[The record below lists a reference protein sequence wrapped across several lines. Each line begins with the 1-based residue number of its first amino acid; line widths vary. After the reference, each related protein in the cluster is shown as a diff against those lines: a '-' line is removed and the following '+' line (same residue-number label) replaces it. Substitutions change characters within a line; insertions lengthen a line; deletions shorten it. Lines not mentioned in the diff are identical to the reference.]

1 MTLKRRL
8 ASQSTLLFGARIGGA
23 GLVFLVQAAIAR
35 LWGAEILGEYLVT
48 IAVVNLIAVGL
59 PLGFHTVGT
68 YFAAEY
74 RAKADGAHLRR
85 FLSRSYLHVL
95 GLGLLVAI
103 AGMPIVGHFGS
114 VGAMLAQ
121 HWIPVTLLAIATA
134 IVYVNGAALVG
145 LKHPVAGFLADT
157 IFRPLSVIAAFV
169 IALAAGSPG
178 AGFTQMLWIVGFAY
192 VAIAVVQCGVV
203 LKVIADVPSSLPM
216 RTEEPRRWWRF
227 AMPWIII
234 SLATDFFFD
243 IDLLL
248 LSGHLSREELAIF
261 GVCTRVFSLVSFG
274 VAAVYAVT
282 LPDIFESEALK
293 DRAGFNR
300 KVGDANLVAAGLAL
314 ALFVLMAGIAP
325 IALQLFGPAFIS
337 GAAPLAILCLAL
349 VVRAVFGPASMVL
362 SIHDRPFASLPAV
375 GLGMG
380 TLVVANLILVPPFG
394 LVGAAT
400 AALLSTLVWSV
411 VLRMV
416 AQRIAGV
423 DVSILPRLRQFAM
436 DRHGAPI
443 KS

>member
-1 MTLKRRL
+1 MSLKRRL
-8 ASQSTLLFGARIGGA
+8 ASQSTVIFAARLGGA
-23 GLVFLVQAAIAR
+23 GMIFLVQAAIAR
-35 LWGAEILGEYLVT
+35 MWGAELLGEYLIT

-74 RAKADGAHLRR
+74 RARNDGAHLRR
-85 FLSRSYLHVL
+85 FIFRSYLHVF
-95 GLGLLVAI
+95 GLGLLVTVIGLPI
-103 AGMPIVGHFGS
+103 AQQFGA
-114 VGAMLAQ
+114 GTMLAL
-121 HWIPVTLLAIATA
+121 HWIPVALLSIASA

-145 LKHPVAGFLADT
+145 LKHPIAGFLADT

-169 IALAAGSPG
+169 IALSAGSPEQ
-178 AGFTQMLWIVGFAY
+178 GFTQMLWMIGFAY
-192 VAIAVVQCGVV
+192 VAIAVVHCGVV
-203 LKVIADVPSSLPM
+203 LKCITEVPVSLPT
-216 RTEEPRRWWRF
+216 RGEEPRRWWRF
-227 AMPWIII
+227 AMPWVII

-248 LSGHLSREELAIF
+248 LAGHLSREDLAIF

-282 LPDIFESEALK
+282 MPDIFESEALK
-293 DRAGFNR
+293 DRDGFNR

-314 ALFVLMAGIAP
+314 TLFVLMAGVAP
-325 IALQLFGPAFIS
+325 LALQLFGPAFIA

-362 SIHDRPFASLPAV
+362 SIHNRPYASLPAV
-375 GLGMG
+375 GLGIG
-380 TLVVANLILVPPFG
+380 TLFVANLLLVPPFG
-394 LVGAAT
+394 LVGASL

-416 AQRIAGV
+416 ALRIAGV
-423 DVSILPRLRQFAM
+423 DVSILPRLRQLALE
-436 DRHGAPI
+436 RQGAAL